1 MIERVKGTRDILPDE
16 INRWQFL
23 EDQARDVFSLYGFR
37 EIRTPIFESTELFQR
52 GIGAGTDI
60 VAKEMYTFPDR
71 KGRSLTLR
79 PENTAPVA
87 RAYIEHQMHRRSEIE
102 RLYYIGPMFR
112 YERPQKGRMRQ
123 FSQIGV
129 EVFGSD
135 HPVIDA
141 ETLQM
146 LVLYLDRI
154 GIRPVSV
161 TLNSVGCEACRPRY
175 REILRGYLQPH
186 RDRMCGDCRR
196 RIEVN
201 PLRCFDCKVAADRE
215 LLARADTIQDHLC
228 DACRDHFAAVK
239 AHLERLG
246 VPFDLDPRLVRGLD
260 YYCRTTFEVSL
271 AGLGAQN
278 ALLGGGRYDGLVK
291 SLGGPPVPAF
301 GFAVGE
307 DRLVLSLPENA
318 DIPESSPDVYMIS
331 LGEKALQH
339 APAMAARLRSGR
351 RRVVLD
357 PMPGKSLR
365 SQMRKAND
373 LGARFVLILGEQE
386 IASGRYTLKRMSDGA
401 QVEIDETGMAAQLE
415 EMIRA

>member
-16 INRWQFL
+16 VDRWQFL
-23 EDQARDVFSLYGFR
+23 EDRAREVFSQYGFR

-60 VAKEMYTFPDR
+60 VSKEMYTFADR

-87 RAYIEHQMHRRSEIE
+87 RAYIEHQMYRRSEIE
-102 RLYYIGPMFR
+102 RLYYVGPMFR

-146 LVLYLDRI
+146 LVRYLDRI
-154 GIRPVSV
+154 GIRPVRVS
-161 TLNSVGCEACRPRY
+161 LNSVGCETCRPGY
-175 REILRGYLQPH
+175 RDVLRAFLLPH
-186 RDRMCGDCRR
+186 RDRMCGDCQR

-201 PLRCFDCKVAADRE
+201 PLRCFDCKVADDRR
-215 LLARADTIQDHLC
+215 LLEGADTILDHIC
-228 DACRDHFAAVK
+228 DACSTHFAEVK
-239 AHLERLG
+239 LHLERLE

-278 ALLGGGRYDGLVK
+278 ALLGGGRYDGLVQ
-291 SLGGPPVPAF
+291 SLGGPPVPGF
-301 GFAVGE
+301 GFAAGE
-307 DRLVLSLPENA
+307 ERLVLSLPVDAELPQST
-318 DIPESSPDVYMIS
+318 PEVYIVT
-331 LGEKALQH
+331 LGEPALRQ
-339 APAMAARLRSGR
+339 APVMAARLRSQG

-357 PMPGKSLR
+357 PLPAKSLR
-365 SQMRKAND
+365 AQLRRAND
-373 LGARFVLILGEQE
+373 LGARFVLIVGEQE
-386 IASGRYTLKRMSDGA
+386 IARGRYTLKRMSDGA
-401 QVEIDETGMAAQLE
+401 QVESDENGMAGQLE

>member
-60 VAKEMYTFPDR
+60 VAKEMYTFLDR

-79 PENTAPVA
+79 PENTAPAA

-102 RLYYIGPMFR
+102 RLYYVGPMFR
-112 YERPQKGRMRQ
+112 YERPQKGRLRQ

-135 HPVIDA
+135 HPMIDA
-141 ETLQM
+141 ETLHM
-146 LVLYLDRI
+146 LVLYLERI
-154 GIRPVSV
+154 GIRPISV
-161 TLNSVGCEACRPRY
+161 TLNSVGCESCRPRY

-186 RDRMCGDCRR
+186 RDQMCSDCRR

-201 PLRCFDCKVAADRE
+201 PLRCFDCKVDADRE

-239 AHLERLG
+239 GHLDRLS
-246 VPFDLDPRLVRGLD
+246 VPFNLDPRLVRGLD

>member
-1 MIERVKGTRDILPDE
+1 MIDKVKGTRDILPDE
-16 INRWQFL
+16 IDRWRFL
-23 EDQARDVFSLYGFR
+23 EDRAHEIFSLYGFR
-37 EIRTPIFESTELFQR
+37 EIRTPIFERTELFQR
-52 GIGAGTDI
+52 GIGEGTDI
-60 VAKEMYTFPDR
+60 VAKEMYTFADR

-87 RAYIEHQMHRRSEIE
+87 RAYIEHQLHRRSEIE
-102 RLYYIGPMFR
+102 RLYYVGPMFR

-135 HPVIDA
+135 HPIIDA
-141 ETLQM
+141 ETLHM

-154 GIRPVSV
+154 DIRPVRV
-161 TLNSVGCEACRPRY
+161 TLNSVGCDTCRPGY
-175 REILRGYLQPH
+175 REVLRAFLLPH

-196 RIEVN
+196 RVEVN
-201 PLRCFDCKVAADRE
+201 PLRCFDCKVAEDRQ
-215 LLARADTIQDHLC
+215 LLEGADTILDHLC
-228 DACRDHFAAVK
+228 DACRIHFADVR
-239 AHLERLG
+239 AHLEHLG
-246 VPFDLDPRLVRGLD
+246 VPFELDPRLVRGLD

-278 ALLGGGRYDGLVK
+278 ALLGGGRYDGLVQ
-291 SLGGPPVPAF
+291 SLGGPAVPGF

-307 DRLVLSLPENA
+307 DRLILSLPENVE
-318 DIPESSPDVYMIS
+318 IPESSPEVYVVS
-331 LGEKALQH
+331 LGEEALLH
-339 APAMAARLRSGR
+339 APAIAARLRSGG

-357 PMPGKSLR
+357 PLPAKSLR
-365 SQMRKAND
+365 SQLRRAND
-373 LGARFVLILGEQE
+373 LGARFVLIMGEEE

>member
-1 MIERVKGTRDILPDE
+1 MIEKVKGTRDILPDE
-16 INRWQFL
+16 IDRWQFL
-23 EDQARDVFSLYGFR
+23 EDRAREVFSLYGFR

-52 GIGAGTDI
+52 GIGTGTDI
-60 VAKEMYTFPDR
+60 VSKEMYTFSDR

-87 RAYIEHQMHRRSEIE
+87 RAYIEHRMHRRSEVE

-146 LVLYLDRI
+146 LVRYLDRI
-154 GIRPVSV
+154 DIGPVRV
-161 TLNSVGCEACRPRY
+161 TLNSVGCETCRPGY
-175 REILRGYLQPH
+175 RDALRAFLLPH
-186 RDRMCGDCRR
+186 RDRMCDDCQR

-201 PLRCFDCKVAADRE
+201 PLRCFDCKVAADRQ
-215 LLARADTIQDHLC
+215 LMQGAPTIVDHLC
-228 DACRDHFAAVK
+228 EGCRTHFAEVK
-239 AHLERLG
+239 SHLGRLK
-246 VPFDLDPRLVRGLD
+246 VPFDLDPCLVRGLD

-278 ALLGGGRYDGLVK
+278 ALLGGGRYDGLVQ
-291 SLGGPPVPAF
+291 SLGGPAVPGF

-307 DRLVLSLPENA
+307 DRLVLSLPV
-318 DIPESSPDVYMIS
+318 DPDLPDSSPEVYMIS
-331 LGEKALQH
+331 LGEQAMLH
-339 APAMAARLRSGR
+339 APAMAARLRAAG

-357 PMPGKSLR
+357 PLPARSLR
-365 SQMRKAND
+365 SQMRPP
-373 LGARFVLILGEQE
+373 
-386 IASGRYTLKRMSDGA
+386 GRR
-401 QVEIDETGMAAQLE
+401 
-415 EMIRA
+415 

>member
-1 MIERVKGTRDILPDE
+1 MIEKVKGTRDILPDE
-16 INRWQFL
+16 IDRWQFL
-23 EDQARDVFSLYGFR
+23 EDRAREVFSLYGFR

-52 GIGAGTDI
+52 GIGTGTDI
-60 VAKEMYTFPDR
+60 VSKEMYTFSDR

-87 RAYIEHQMHRRSEIE
+87 RAYIEHRMHRRSEVE

-146 LVLYLDRI
+146 LVRYLDRI
-154 GIRPVSV
+154 DIGPVRV
-161 TLNSVGCEACRPRY
+161 TLNSVGCETCRPGY
-175 REILRGYLQPH
+175 RDALRAFLLPH
-186 RDRMCGDCRR
+186 RDRMCDDCQR

-201 PLRCFDCKVAADRE
+201 PLRCFDCKVAADRQ
-215 LLARADTIQDHLC
+215 LMQGAPTIVDHLC
-228 DACRDHFAAVK
+228 EGCRTHFAEVK
-239 AHLERLG
+239 SHLGRLK
-246 VPFDLDPRLVRGLD
+246 VPFDLDPCLVRGLD

-278 ALLGGGRYDGLVK
+278 ALLGGGRYDGLVQ
-291 SLGGPPVPAF
+291 SLGGPAVPGF

-307 DRLVLSLPENA
+307 DRLVLSLPV
-318 DIPESSPDVYMIS
+318 DPDLPDSSPEVYMIS
-331 LGEKALQH
+331 LGEQAMLH
-339 APAMAARLRSGR
+339 APAMAARLRAAG

-357 PMPGKSLR
+357 PLPARSLR
-365 SQMRKAND
+365 SQMRRAND
-373 LGARFVLILGEQE
+373 LGAHFVLIMGEQE

-401 QVEIDETGMAAQLE
+401 QVETDDTGMAAQLE
-415 EMIRA
+415 EMIRG